1 MKNTKLSKLPYK
13 GTSDIYPNDM
23 YIRNYLFNIWKK
35 VAERFGYEEY
45 DTPYLEETSL
55 YKVKSGEEIANN
67 QLYSFTDKGGRDI
80 SLRPEMTP
88 SLARMIAAKKN
99 DLTLPIRW
107 FNIGRYYRYEKPQRG
122 RTREFI
128 QLNLDILGISGIE
141 AEIEVLQYIN
151 EVMSELKA
159 PKETYELRINNRYLL
174 DYLFD
179 TVLNINTETK
189 AKLTKA
195 LDTYLKIPKEEFKEY
210 LSEIGMDTKQIE
222 EVNRYINMKLDEL
235 KGIESRGAK
244 EILDIFEKAKQLNI
258 TNLKFSPYIVR
269 GLQYYTGTV
278 VEAYDIGS
286 KDNPRAL
293 FGGGRYDDLLTIFGE
308 EKLPAFGIG
317 WGDVT
322 TLDYLS
328 TYNLIPEIS
337 TNTKV
342 FVTLMNKGL
351 YYKTA
356 ELTNYLRDLGINTQM
371 QLTETKLSNQ
381 LKYASKKNIPW
392 VVIVGEDEISKG
404 CIQLK
409 DMYKKESFI
418 IKKEDIIQKIQ

>member
-1 MKNTKLSKLPYK
+1 M
-13 GTSDIYPNDM
+13 
-23 YIRNYLFNIWKK
+23 LF
-35 VAERFGYEEY
+35 R
-45 DTPYLEETSL
+45 S
-55 YKVKSGEEIANN
+55 
-67 QLYSFTDKGGRDI
+67 
-80 SLRPEMTP
+80 
-88 SLARMIAAKKN
+88 
-99 DLTLPIRW
+99 
-107 FNIGRYYRYEKPQRG
+107 
-122 RTREFI
+122 
-128 QLNLDILGISGIE
+128 
-141 AEIEVLQYIN
+141 
-151 EVMSELKA
+151 
-159 PKETYELRINNRYLL
+159 
-174 DYLFD
+174 
-179 TVLNINTETK
+179 
-189 AKLTKA
+189 
-195 LDTYLKIPKEEFKEY
+195 
-210 LSEIGMDTKQIE
+210 
-222 EVNRYINMKLDEL
+222 
-235 KGIESRGAK
+235 
-244 EILDIFEKAKQLNI
+244 
-258 TNLKFSPYIVR
+258 
-269 GLQYYTGTV
+269 
-278 VEAYDIGS
+278 
-286 KDNPRAL
+286 
-293 FGGGRYDDLLTIFGE
+293 DDLLTIFGE

>member
-1 MKNTKLSKLPYK
+1 M
-13 GTSDIYPNDM
+13 
-23 YIRNYLFNIWKK
+23 
-35 VAERFGYEEY
+35 E
-45 DTPYLEETSL
+45 
-55 YKVKSGEEIANN
+55 
-67 QLYSFTDKGGRDI
+67 
-80 SLRPEMTP
+80 
-88 SLARMIAAKKN
+88 
-99 DLTLPIRW
+99 
-107 FNIGRYYRYEKPQRG
+107 
-122 RTREFI
+122 
-128 QLNLDILGISGIE
+128 
-141 AEIEVLQYIN
+141 
-151 EVMSELKA
+151 
-159 PKETYELRINNRYLL
+159 
-174 DYLFD
+174 
-179 TVLNINTETK
+179 
-189 AKLTKA
+189 
-195 LDTYLKIPKEEFKEY
+195 
-210 LSEIGMDTKQIE
+210 
-222 EVNRYINMKLDEL
+222 LDEL

-244 EILDIFEKAKQLNI
+244 EILDIFERAKQLNI

-322 TLDYLS
+322 TLDYLT

-337 TNTKV
+337 TKTKV
-342 FVTLMNKGL
+342 FVTLIDKDL
-351 YYKTA
+351 YSETA
-356 ELTNYLRDLGINTQM
+356 ELAGYLRSIGINTQM

-392 VVIVGEDEISKG
+392 VVIQGEDEISKG